1 MPGQSAHALGGAA
14 CPRLSE
20 RVITRKGVSVSRI
33 QACQEALNPICTC
46 ALKVVESLCILAP
59 LEVLR
64 LAELRVR
71 SGVPACLACKYMRS
85 ITTWRRTNVC
95 SSGVKSRGCRHGLGI
110 VHCDTDDV
118 QPLLCWSSCR
128 LLSLPPLFDSTD
140 TELFQFHFQFNLLS
154 TNKIISCVD

>member
-1 MPGQSAHALGGAA
+1 MPGQSAHALAGVA

-20 RVITRKGVSVSRI
+20 RVMTRKGVSVSRI

-64 LAELRVR
+64 LAQFKVR
-71 SGVPACLACKYMRS
+71 SARMSRVHMRS
-85 ITTWRRTNVC
+85 ITTWRRINVC

-118 QPLLCWSSCR
+118 QPLLCWSSRRHWSHSLTQRTSSCAVKNLR
-128 LLSLPPLFDSTD
+128 LVTVFFLFFC
-140 TELFQFHFQFNLLS
+140 L
-154 TNKIISCVD
+154 CVQPHRP